1 MFYILVLREKGHL
14 SLFFTKVF
22 MTTTVWTMLGLLNYR
37 NRVASRSFSVRLNNP
52 LGYTCNCAI
61 LWYLTSTFFYFLL
74 VSLWDWMYSSDILFF
89 LDILCG
95 VPPNGTNTLAT
106 FVSLFY
112 QDIYNYTCLE
122 GYETNHTITVEC
134 LANGSLSLED
144 APNCTS

>member
-1 MFYILVLREKGHL
+1 
-14 SLFFTKVF
+14 
-22 MTTTVWTMLGLLNYR
+22 MLGLLNYL
-37 NRVASRSFSVRLNNP
+37 NRVASRSFSVRLDNP

-61 LWYLTSTFFYFLL
+61 LWYLTSTFFISYWYPFGIECIAAIFYL
-74 VSLWDWMYSSDILFF
+74 

-112 QDIYNYTCLE
+112 QDVYNYTCLE